1 MREYLMALFNKM
13 INLFNGTS
21 PIVSAAFVPDAND
34 AFFNFGVD
42 GATGTGTI
50 TQSSTNGAMTQI
62 TTLGGSGNY
71 NDGSSDTW
79 SLWSRLGAVAASST
93 VTVTSGTHACA
104 GLGAVYRAVSA
115 IGTVSVNK
123 LVAPGTGAGSVAG
136 TGVVVPAGSIMFA
149 FAVGVSSSQ
158 NGGTLA
164 AVATFNPSSRYN
176 SVMIGTAPALLADYP
191 GTGVSITP
199 TFTPNIG
206 TGTYLV
212 FQGILTPVPG
222 LIESTSRGVNRGVN
236 RGIAA

>member
-1 MREYLMALFNKM
+1 MALFKQM
-13 INLFNGTS
+13 IALFNGTS
-21 PIVSAAFVPDAND
+21 PIVSAAFIPDPND
-34 AFFNFGVD
+34 LFFNFGVD

-79 SLWSRLGAVAASST
+79 SLWYRSGAAGSSST
-93 VTVTSGTHACA
+93 VTVTSGVHSCA
-104 GLGAVYRAVSA
+104 GLGADYRGVSA

-123 LVAPGTGAGSVAG
+123 LTSPGTGAGSVTG
-136 TGVVVPAGSIMFA
+136 TGAVVPAGSIMFA

-164 AVATFNPSSRYN
+164 AVATFNPSTRYN

-199 TFTPNIG
+199 TFTPSIG
-206 TGTYLV
+206 VGTYLV
-212 FQGILTPVPG
+212 FQGILTPVVG
-222 LIESTSRGVNRGVN
+222 IIESTNRGVN
-236 RGIAA
+236 RGRNRGIA